1 MIEKRKYSIKREE
14 NGEQILNLK
23 IKLVDGK
30 ISIKDKINNFVIEGL
45 TIEEVNE
52 KLHEFNVSEAEKI
65 EIKKALLLHDVPKFR
80 TKQHLLT
87 EKLDNTNEM
96 SDEFREYLDQEY
108 KEIRQD
114 MEDYFNKSQREIDE
128 LEERMKQYFM

>member
-52 KLHEFNVSEAEKI
+52 KLHEFNVSEVEKI

-80 TKQHLLT
+80 TKQQLLN
-87 EKLDNTNEM
+87 EKLDNSNEM

-108 KEIRQD
+108 QEIRQD